1 MSTLP
6 PLPEPHSTR
15 KVWVDGIPSHLFTAE
30 QMFAFRARGLA
41 AQAAEVEALR
51 AALAELEALRADAE
65 TWKALY
71 RRALNAANGLTNYVE
86 DRPELSKIERKLV
99 AIEAAARAALKEQAP
114 NVRAKPTASGGSA

>member
-1 MSTLP
+1 MSANLP

-86 DRPELSKIERKLV
+86 DRPELSKIERELV
-99 AIEAAARAALKEQAP
+99 AVEAAARAALKEQTP
-114 NVRAKPTASGGSA
+114 PSQQKEPTE

>member
-1 MSTLP
+1 MSANLP

-51 AALAELEALRADAE
+51 ADAE
-65 TWKALY
+65 RY
-71 RRALNAANGLTNYVE
+71 RIWRHEFTGNESDEATPVIIALNDAWT
-86 DRPELSKIERKLV
+86 PEAVDAVLD
-99 AIEAAARAALKEQAP
+99 AARAALKEQTP
-114 NVRAKPTASGGSA
+114 

>member
-1 MSTLP
+1 MSANLP
-6 PLPEPHSTR
+6 PLPRGRRMGSGVINGKLIE
-15 KVWVDGIPSHLFTAE
+15 LFMHDDAAMTSYATA
-30 QMFAFRARGLA
+30 ALS

-86 DRPELSKIERKLV
+86 DRPELSKIERELIAV
-99 AIEAAARAALKEQAP
+99 EAAARAALKEQTP
-114 NVRAKPTASGGSA
+114 PSQQKEPTE